1 MRYVELL
8 ISIVNLITSVIELV
22 QKIHAPFGVNYHPP
36 FDF

>member
-22 QKIHAPFGVNYHPP
+22 QKFMPP
-36 FDF
+36 LA

>member
-22 QKIHAPFGVNYHPP
+22 QKFMLPLA
-36 FDF
+36 